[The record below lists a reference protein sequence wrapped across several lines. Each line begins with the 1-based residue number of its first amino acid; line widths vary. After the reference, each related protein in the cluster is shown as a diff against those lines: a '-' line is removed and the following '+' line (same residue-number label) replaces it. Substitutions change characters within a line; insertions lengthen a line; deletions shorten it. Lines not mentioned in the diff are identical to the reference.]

1 MLTETYR
8 NLVYANVNSF
18 DLTIAPSHQGLYMP
32 LPPASAGYT
41 RYLDPANGHVLV
53 VTEADTYCHGLYTVS
68 SNCDQGD
75 AEELGAEL
83 FAAGYARHGAPWF
96 RDPHACADDPDDVS
110 EDSVQCYNDST
121 DWSAVLGNFDDY
133 SEYDGYW
140 ANLPFGLSDLRN
152 YTLSF
157 IDRLKLFSRNQ
168 YHSSL
173 PPQADETDLFFPAW
187 EATTAQFRN
196 RSFRH
201 VWPMRLNMAPHWY
214 HRRNC
219 SYDASTTMRQAAGLP
234 EYPSRNLLGQSVR
247 RLQQLN
253 NATVSS
259 RALPIFATGAYV
271 IDHVKRDDGSAVI
284 FTAGQPTNCGNA
296 GWICFGDNSP
306 ADYDQALENYF
317 EGTSNWDLTSPLHLL
332 TPWLVK
338 AAFLYQETIASLWPG
353 DSVPVNLFEGSCSA
367 MATDASVFARA
378 AISTLGSDFN
388 GRKELTQG
396 IAPIAQRLPAGSRLD
411 DAHGIVYVT
420 ADHSPAAFLELRAA
434 GFAST
439 THVPEQASDT
449 LTLIALPV
457 REQVV
462 PGLHPTALLV
472 TGPDALGRSWA
483 FLPPSQASYGATLL
497 GQLP

>member
-8 NLVYANVNSF
+8 NLVYANVNNI

-32 LPPASAGYT
+32 LPPASTDYT

-53 VTEADTYCHGLYTVS
+53 VTEADAYCHGYYTVS
-68 SNCDQGD
+68 SSCSQEDADQ
-75 AEELGAEL
+75 LGSEL
-83 FAAGYARHGAPWF
+83 FAAGYARHGLAWF
-96 RDPHACADDPDDVS
+96 NDPRMIEDDQDDVS
-110 EDSVQCYNDST
+110 DDAVQCYSDST
-121 DWSAVLGNFDDY
+121 EWSVVLDDFDDY
-133 SEYDGYW
+133 HTYREYW
-140 ANLPFGLSDLRN
+140 ANLPFGLDELRN

-157 IDRLKLFSRNQ
+157 IDRLNVLSRQ

-173 PPQADETDLFFPAW
+173 PPQTDATDLFHTAW
-187 EATTAQFRN
+187 RTTRDQFRD

-214 HRRNC
+214 NRANC
-219 SYDASTTMRQAAGLP
+219 SYDASTTMRRAAGLP
-234 EYPSRNLLGQSVR
+234 ESPSRSLLGRSTR

-253 NATVSS
+253 NHTVSS
-259 RALPIFATGAYV
+259 RALPIYASGAYV
-271 IDHVKRDDGSAVI
+271 ITHVKRDDGSAVI

-306 ADYDQALENYF
+306 ADYGQGLENYF

-338 AAFLYQETIASLWPG
+338 AAFLYQEAVASLWPG
-353 DSVPVNLFEGSCSA
+353 DSVPVNLFEGSSNA
-367 MATDASVFARA
+367 LMTDASVFSRA
-378 AISTLGSDFN
+378 ATGALSTEFS

-396 IAPIAQRLPAGSRLD
+396 ITPIAQRLPAGSRLD

-434 GFAST
+434 GFAPS
-439 THVPEQASDT
+439 THVPGQAHDT
-449 LTLIALPV
+449 LALIALPV
-457 REQVV
+457 REQVI

-483 FLPPSQASYGATLL
+483 FLPPSQTSYGATLL